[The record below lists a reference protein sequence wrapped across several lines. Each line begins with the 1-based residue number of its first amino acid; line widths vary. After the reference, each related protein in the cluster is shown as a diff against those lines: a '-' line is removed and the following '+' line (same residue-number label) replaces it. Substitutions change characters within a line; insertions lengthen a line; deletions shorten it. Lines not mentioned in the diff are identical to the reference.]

1 MSRCISEQNVQLV
14 QNLLLC
20 FRNLLEGEEGEGEE
34 EKGQNL
40 VRPEMSFERED
51 EERRKEHDLV
61 SYMWPKL
68 KQVNCLG
75 I

>member
-1 MSRCISEQNVQLV
+1 
-14 QNLLLC
+14 
-20 FRNLLEGEEGEGEE
+20 
-34 EKGQNL
+34 
-40 VRPEMSFERED
+40 MSFETEE
-51 EERRKEHDLV
+51 EERGKGHDLV